1 MSSLGAPEPVRPKV
15 LAAVSW
21 HVFSA
26 LGVGLVTAGLTGS
39 PGWGAAAAAGDVIL
53 RPQLQM
59 LHDHLIGRLL
69 RQDSNR

>member
-1 MSSLGAPEPVRPKV
+1 MTSLRAPEPVRPAP

-26 LGVGLVTAGLTGS
+26 LAVGLVTAGLTGS
-39 PGWGAAAAAGDVIL
+39 PGWGAAAAAGDLIL

-59 LHDHLIGRLL
+59 LHDHMIGRLL
-69 RQDSNR
+69 RRDSGR